1 MFHMTFN
8 ELKYFVHKIHGI
20 CVELGLDSAVVYIPK
35 CFTICSTSNN
45 LNYQYMASV
54 KLSIIYSWITNY
66 NGYISFCLR
75 RYNRSLKICLRES
88 QTVIDNFI

>member
-35 CFTICSTSNN
+35 CFYNMFDQQQ
-45 LNYQYMASV
+45 L
-54 KLSIIYSWITNY
+54 KLSIYGERQTFHYLFMNY
-66 NGYISFCLR
+66 KL
-75 RYNRSLKICLRES
+75 
-88 QTVIDNFI
+88 